1 MGECNQRQQRRK
13 HGEYAETERQSP
25 YRRGSCDA
33 ATAMATPRFRLH
45 VSPTQATQHANV
57 TDRKFVQQMTL
68 FNKRRYNVAARKS
81 SRIRPCAA
89 ARRALELIERKFGL
103 FSIFVCAAGAQGAR
117 PSTMAALPAGSTH

>member
-1 MGECNQRQQRRK
+1 
-13 HGEYAETERQSP
+13 
-25 YRRGSCDA
+25 
-33 ATAMATPRFRLH
+33 MATPRFRLH

-103 FSIFVCAAGAQGAR
+103 FSIFVCAAGAQRAR